1 MSVSNNF
8 LIVFVVLIML
18 LQYILRRVVGI
29 VSIIISP
36 SNISPSMPLPEI
48 CHQKCQAVLAA
59 VSAN

>member
-36 SNISPSMPLPEI
+36 SNISPSMPLPERF
-48 CHQKCQAVLAA
+48 HQKCQAILAA